1 MKEKKIWAADNR
13 SNPEEGSARKKKM
26 HNENILNVHYK
37 TVWCNYGVSEQH
49 TIAQCLT
56 CVFFKQLLEEGKKTF
71 FVLYLLSGG
80 QDGIDKKNI
89 PHRIRTHFV
98 NCFLFQ

>member
-1 MKEKKIWAADNR
+1 
-13 SNPEEGSARKKKM
+13 M

-56 CVFFKQLLEEGKKTF
+56 CVFFKQPLEEGKKTF

-80 QDGIDKKNI
+80 QDGIDKKN
-89 PHRIRTHFV
+89 HSAQ
-98 NCFLFQ
+98 N